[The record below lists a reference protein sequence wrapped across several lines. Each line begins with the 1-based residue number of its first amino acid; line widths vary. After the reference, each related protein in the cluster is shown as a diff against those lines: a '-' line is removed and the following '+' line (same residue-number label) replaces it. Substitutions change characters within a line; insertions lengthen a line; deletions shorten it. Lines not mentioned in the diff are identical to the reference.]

1 MTRSIQTPVPLIV
14 GPTPTDDRRSE
25 ADKLE
30 NKIDKKR
37 ADAAPD

>member
-1 MTRSIQTPVPLIV
+1 MTGSIQTPVPL
-14 GPTPTDDRRSE
+14 TNRSDDRRSE

-37 ADAAPD
+37 GDAAPD